1 MTYDEWLADVP
12 QQFVNK
18 TNFNILLM
26 AFSKQLDEIYS
37 TLKDIDDLTDV
48 NTATGKNLDYIGS
61 ILSMTRK
68 QAAVILRST
77 EDELLDDERYRKVLQ
92 YKAIKN
98 VSDGTY
104 ADIMESTISLWG
116 ANNILFEEPKN
127 RPATFLLKLS
137 NVDIDDVD
145 PAENSVL
152 AIHAAGIQA
161 SYTYSLHH
169 KTRLNTEKV
178 VNKSLGINTK
188 VNNAAIK
195 AKISNMV
202 AFSFANKTETTLGKV
217 LITREARFL
226 NGEYLMDGEILMDG
240 AIYREEI
247 I

>member
-77 EDELLDDERYRKVLQ
+77 EEELLDDERYRKVLQ

-104 ADIMESTISLWG
+104 ADIMESTIGLWG

-127 RPATFLLKLS
+127 RPATFLLNLS

-161 SYTYSLHH
+161 LYTYSLHH

-188 VNNAAIK
+188 VNDATINAQ
-195 AKISNMV
+195 ISNMV
-202 AFSFANKTETTLGKV
+202 AFSFANKTETTSGKV
-217 LITREARFL
+217 FITREARFL